1 MRPFDGSAVVSDE
14 VYHCLTGQ
22 IDGVAMDSP
31 LGTLLVDVFMGKLEG
46 FQLRDQTEK
55 LKHCSRHVDEI
66 FAIAVNRAH
75 PSIKFTLE
83 MESAGSLPLLDV
95 LLNRRSDGSSRRS
108 VYRKKT
114 WSGQYTN
121 FASFVPLQE
130 KRNLVGCLAQRDR
143 KICST
148 DSIEEELR
156 KLQELPRENGWALL
170 SGHTPGNRLDRR
182 AKPGEGAVRLCR
194 VHSVLRTPL
203 DGWLDETLRRHRRDE
218 ALPDNPRSNRPER
231 RTALVARELARYK
244 VDIAALSETR
254 FSEQGQLEEVGAGYT
269 FFWSG
274 RPRTERRDAGVAFA
288 IRNDIVGRL
297 PCLPQ
302 GINDRLMSL
311 RLPLQRG
318 GKFATIISAYAP
330 PMTSPVAA
338 RDKFY
343 EDLHALLAT
352 VSKADKLIVLG
363 DFNARVGTDH
373 TAWRGVLG
381 PHGLRGSNDN
391 GLLLLRTC
399 AEHRLILTNTFFC
412 LPEREKATWRH
423 PRNELAQRLDNLPI
437 AAADDAAENASVEN
451 RWCQLRDTIQ
461 STALAV
467 LGRARRQHQDW
478 FDDNDAVI
486 SNLLAEKNRLH
497 KAYVDHPTADNKAA
511 FYRSRRHLQQRLR
524 EMQDAWTARKA
535 EEIQGYADRN
545 EWKNFF
551 SAIKAVYGPPTKG
564 TAPLLSA
571 DGSTLLTEK
580 TQILQ
585 RWAEHFRGVLNRP
598 SAISDAAIDRLPQ
611 VETNADPD
619 LPPSLQETIRA
630 VQQLSSGKAPGSD
643 AIPAEVYKHG
653 GPQLMDHLTA
663 LFQEMWRQGEVPQD
677 FKDATIVHLYKRKGN
692 RQICDNH
699 RGISLLNIAGK
710 IFARILLNRLNNHLE
725 QGLLPES
732 QCGFRRHRG
741 TTDMIFAARQL
752 QEKCQEMRTHLYS
765 TFVDL
770 TKAFDTVN
778 REGLWKIMQKFGC
791 PQRFIEMVRQLHDGM
806 MARVTDNGAVSEAFA
821 VTSGVKQGCVLAPT
835 LFSLMFSAMLM
846 DAYRGGER
854 LGIRIAYRTDGELL
868 NQRRMQFQSHVSTT
882 TVHELLFADDCALN
896 TTSEE
901 EMQRSMDLFSA
912 ACANF
917 GLVINTQ
924 KTVVMHQ
931 PPPNSATTAPNAPPP
946 PPPPPQISVNGT
958 QLQVVENFPYLGS
971 TLSHNTKIDDEVAN
985 RISKASQAFGRLQST
1000 VWNRHG
1006 LQLSTKLKMYK
1017 AVILPTLLY
1026 GAETWAVY
1034 AKQARRLNHFHL
1046 SCLRRI
1052 LRLNWQ
1058 DRIPDTEVLER
1069 TGIVSIYTMLRQMQ
1083 LRWSGHL
1090 VRMDDE
1096 RLPKRLFYGDVA
1108 TGSRRQ
1114 GGQIRRYKDTLKYS
1128 LKRLQIKPTNWEEL
1142 AHDRPT
1148 WRRTV
1153 KTGAAIYEANR
1164 IAAAK
1169 VKREARKSQL
1179 RPAAVSHITNP
1190 ATTTDTTLTASDA
1203 SDEDQDYTCPH
1214 CDRTFTSRIG
1224 LVGHLRIHRTETG
1237 EPVPG
1242 APVYTHQARLTCP
1255 HCPRTFRHRMG
1266 LFGHMRIHESGIDC
1280 SPETPTTCNTF
1291 TAPSPTHA
1299 PSPDAHITTTT
1310 TTTDSAA
1317 DDTDTADFSCPH
1329 CPRTFTSHIGLVG
1342 HLRIH
1347 RTETG
1352 EPVPGAPTYTHQI
1365 RLNCPH
1371 CPRTFRHRM
1380 GLFGHMRIHDDL
1392 RWALLSGHT
1401 PGNRLDRRAKPGE
1414 GIRARTCTQGTV
1426 VSAGRMDLR
1435 VDILETRLCLAIAGG
1450 HQVNDSAAY
1459 TSSSPPPSRRP
1470 TRFPQTGRVSSLTLA
1485 ARNIRSLLDNAR
1497 SNRSERRTALVA
1509 RELAGYKVDI
1519 AALSETRFSEQGQLE
1534 EVGAGYTFFW
1544 SGRPRTE
1551 RRDAGVAFAIQNDI
1565 VGRLPCLPQ
1574 GINARLMSLRLP
1586 LQRGGKFA
1594 TIISAYAPPMTSPVA
1609 ARDKFTVPAPTM
1621 QSVGHTVDIVE
1632 IDGLHQGDG
1641 DGGGVG
1647 PHFLALSQ

>member
-1 MRPFDGSAVVSDE
+1 MQRKS
-14 VYHCLTGQ
+14 TGTINPLRKSPSLFPPGVGHTVDIVE
-22 IDGVAMDSP
+22 IDGRTVECVRLHLASIAGTQLSPVAP
-31 LGTLLVDVFMGKLEG
+31 
-46 FQLRDQTEK
+46 
-55 LKHCSRHVDEI
+55 
-66 FAIAVNRAH
+66 
-75 PSIKFTLE
+75 
-83 MESAGSLPLLDV
+83 
-95 LLNRRSDGSSRRS
+95 RS
-108 VYRKKT
+108 
-114 WSGQYTN
+114 
-121 FASFVPLQE
+121 
-130 KRNLVGCLAQRDR
+130 
-143 KICST
+143 
-148 DSIEEELR
+148 
-156 KLQELPRENGWALL
+156 WALL

-194 VHSVLRTPL
+194 VHSVLRAPL
-203 DGWLDETLRRHRRDE
+203 DVWSDEELRRRRRDE

-274 RPRTERRDAGVAFA
+274 RPRAERRDAGVDFA
-288 IRNDIVGRL
+288 IRTDIVRRL

-311 RLPLQRG
+311 RLPLRRG
-318 GKFATIISAYAP
+318 SKFATIISAYAP
-330 PMTSPVAA
+330 PMTSPDAV

-363 DFNARVGTDH
+363 DFNVRVGTDH

-381 PHGLRGSNDN
+381 PHGLRSSNDN

-399 AEHRLILTNTFFC
+399 AEHRLTLTNTFFC

-423 PRNELAQRLDNLPI
+423 PRSRQWHLLDYVLVRRRDQRDVLVTKAIAGADGWTDHRLVISKMRIRLQPRRRPQDKRPPGKLNVDLLSLPAHRLHFSNELAQRLDNLPI
-437 AAADDAAENASVEN
+437 AAVADAAAAAAENASVEN
-451 RWCQLRDTIQ
+451 RWCQLRDTVQ

-467 LGRARRQHQDW
+467 LGRAPRQHQDW
-478 FDDNDAVI
+478 FDDNDAAI
-486 SNLLAEKNRLH
+486 SNLLAEKSRLH

-511 FYRSRRHLQQRLR
+511 FYRNRRQLQQRLR

-585 RWAEHFRGVLNRP
+585 RWAEHFQGVLNRP
-598 SAISDAAIDRLPQ
+598 SVISDAAIARLPQ
-611 VETNADPD
+611 VATNVDLD
-619 LPPSLQETIRA
+619 LPPSLQETIMA
-630 VQQLSSGKAPGSD
+630 VRQLSSGKAPGSD
-643 AIPAEVYKHG
+643 AIPAKVYKHG
-653 GPQLMDHLTA
+653 CPQLMDHLTA

-692 RQICDNH
+692 RQVCDNH

-732 QCGFRRHRG
+732 QCGFRRHRR

-770 TKAFDTVN
+770 TKAFDTVI

-791 PQRFIEMVRQLHDGM
+791 PERFTQMVRQLHDGM

-821 VTSGVKQGCVLAPT
+821 VTNGVKQGCVLAPT

-846 DAYRGGER
+846 DAYRDER
-854 LGIRIAYRTDGELL
+854 PGIRIAYRTDGRLL
-868 NQRRMQFQSHVSTT
+868 NHRRMNFQSRLSTA

-912 ACANF
+912 ACENF

-931 PPPNSATTAPNAPPP
+931 PPPNSATTPNAPP
-946 PPPPPQISVNGT
+946 QINVNGT

-971 TLSHNTKIDDEVAN
+971 TLYRNTKIDDEVAN
-985 RISKASQAFGRLQST
+985 RISKASQAFGRLHST

-1026 GAETWAVY
+1026 GAETWTVY
-1034 AKQARRLNHFHL
+1034 TRQARRLNHFNL

-1069 TGIVSIYTMLRQMQ
+1069 TGILSIYAILRQMQ

-1108 TGSRRQ
+1108 TG
-1114 GGQIRRYKDTLKYS
+1114 Y
-1128 LKRLQIKPTNWEEL
+1128 PE
-1142 AHDRPT
+1142 
-1148 WRRTV
+1148 V

-1164 IAAAK
+1164 ITAAK

-1179 RPAAVSHITNP
+1179 RPVRNAAAQPLPTCPRCHRTFRARIGLVGHLRINCTSRTAPAIVPPPASSSSSLPPTNSDTPSAPPIPSSSSSSLSTAPATAVQTALSHITNP
-1190 ATTTDTTLTASDA
+1190 ITTTDITSLTSPDTT
-1203 SDEDQDYTCPH
+1203 DEDQDYTCPH
-1214 CDRTFTSRIG
+1214 CD
-1224 LVGHLRIHRTETG
+1224 
-1237 EPVPG
+1237 
-1242 APVYTHQARLTCP
+1242 
-1255 HCPRTFRHRMG
+1255 
-1266 LFGHMRIHESGIDC
+1266 
-1280 SPETPTTCNTF
+1280 
-1291 TAPSPTHA
+1291 
-1299 PSPDAHITTTT
+1299 
-1310 TTTDSAA
+1310 
-1317 DDTDTADFSCPH
+1317 
-1329 CPRTFTSHIGLVG
+1329 RTFTSHIGLVG

-1352 EPVPGAPTYTHQI
+1352 EPVPGAPTYTH
-1365 RLNCPH
+1365 RTRFHCPQ

-1380 GLFGHMRIHDDL
+1380 GLFGHMRIHQSGIDRSLDTPTPPSPTHNPPP
-1392 RWALLSGHT
+1392 WPVDTQAILLSNLG
-1401 PGNRLDRRAKPGE
+1401 
-1414 GIRARTCTQGTV
+1414 
-1426 VSAGRMDLR
+1426 AGRTDDGQISSNPKFGGPSPEA
-1435 VDILETRLCLAIAGG
+1435 VSQASQPAG
-1450 HQVNDSAAY
+1450 
-1459 TSSSPPPSRRP
+1459 
-1470 TRFPQTGRVSSLTLA
+1470 
-1485 ARNIRSLLDNAR
+1485 
-1497 SNRSERRTALVA
+1497 
-1509 RELAGYKVDI
+1509 VDI
-1519 AALSETRFSEQGQLE
+1519 AHRSQATICR
-1534 EVGAGYTFFW
+1534 
-1544 SGRPRTE
+1544 
-1551 RRDAGVAFAIQNDI
+1551 
-1565 VGRLPCLPQ
+1565 
-1574 GINARLMSLRLP
+1574 RLMQP
-1586 LQRGGKFA
+1586 K
-1594 TIISAYAPPMTSPVA
+1594 
-1609 ARDKFTVPAPTM
+1609 DKLLLTETPTV
-1621 QSVGHTVDIVE
+1621 VYEVCCN
-1632 IDGLHQGDG
+1632 DG
-1641 DGGGVG
+1641 DCNYVG
-1647 PHFLALSQ
+1647 EIGRIIADPPT